1 MSQFLFLMHV
11 SLVILNRFTE
21 PLKRFSGG
29 KEVHERWDVS
39 KLPAT
44 SDTQQKDKSFSS
56 WGISKETNCPDIL
69 RKMFSQFVGEVIE
82 RMAGYIPLPAIMAK
96 LLADNGNQEFGDFK
110 FTILKMLGT
119 YGYERRILVIHFYFM
134 CILCVKIPFHH
145 NVIALA
151 FSRPHLKLL
160 RSSTEISMSYYN
172 IFDLN

>member
-1 MSQFLFLMHV
+1 MHI

-44 SDTQQKDKSFSS
+44 SDAQQKDKSFSR
-56 WGISKETNCPDIL
+56 WGFSKEANCPVIL

-96 LLADNGNQEFGDFK
+96 ILADNGNQEFGDFK

-119 YGYERRILVIHFYFM
+119 YGYERRILVIQFSFM
-134 CILCVKIPFHH
+134 CILCVKTPFHH
-145 NVIALA
+145 TVMALA
-151 FSRPHLKLL
+151 FSRPHLKPL
-160 RSSTEISMSYYN
+160 RRSNEFCTSYYN
-172 IFDLN
+172 IFELK